1 MVVREVAILLLT
13 GLLIGTVLALSA
25 ARVVGSFLFGLKSW
39 DPSAL
44 AIAIAV
50 LASITLIASYV
61 PALRAAR
68 LDLMTALRE
77 E

>member
-1 MVVREVAILLLT
+1 MVIREAAMLLLI
-13 GLLIGTVLALSA
+13 GLLVGTVLALFA
-25 ARVVGSFLFGLKSW
+25 ARAVSSFLFGLKSW
-39 DPSAL
+39 EPASL
-44 AIAIAV
+44 VIAIAA

-68 LDLMTALRE
+68 LDPTTALRE